1 MSEVTDNTK
10 TLANALARIEQL
22 EARNAALLKVLR
34 ARESVGHITVDT
46 ERGYQFVGGD
56 LIDDLMD
63 GRHSVYLLN
72 TDELDAAGFLITP
85 EVKIES

>member
-1 MSEVTDNTK
+1 MSELDI
-10 TLANALARIEQL
+10 ALAKIQQIEAQ
-22 EARNAALLKVLR
+22 NAVLLKVLR

-63 GRHSVYLLN
+63 GRHPVYLLN
-72 TDELDAAGFLITP
+72 TDELDAAGILITP
-85 EVKIES
+85 EVKL